1 MSTHY
6 IDHFLKGHWLNRAKE
21 YLGNSEKLKGLLDK
35 VAEYVNR
42 SGLATVKRTLLL
54 LYDYVMDTATG
65 RYQDYSV
72 GNLTM
77 IIAALV
83 YLVSP
88 LDFIPDLIPGGLLD
102 DAAILSW
109 VFNRA
114 GEELANYQAWKE
126 RGLQ

>member
-1 MSTHY
+1 MSTNY

-65 RYQDYSV
+65 RYPDYSV

>member
-1 MSTHY
+1 MSTNY

>member
-1 MSTHY
+1 MSTNY

-42 SGLATVKRTLLL
+42 SGLATVKRTLL

>member
-1 MSTHY
+1 M
-6 IDHFLKGHWLNRAKE
+6 DHFLKGHWLNRAKE